1 MANILLN
8 REDKRKL
15 TAFLQDLVRIPSPST
30 QEQALARRILAE
42 MESLGFRDIHTDSL
56 GNVVGWVGAAD
67 GPILMLNGHMDTV
80 GVGDPHGWTCDP
92 FGAQTDRGQ
101 VFGLGA
107 CDMKGG
113 LAAMIYGAALLRQAG
128 LPRQGQVMVACV
140 VQEEPCEGL
149 ASQALL
155 EETGVR
161 PDWVLIAEPSDLQ
174 ICRGQRGRI
183 ELLLTTE
190 GRSAHAA
197 NPEMGENA
205 IYSAARLVFGLELLA
220 GQLGSDPFLGRGTLA
235 VTEIRSHSSSRNA
248 VPDRCEMVID
258 RRLTLGETE
267 ALAISEVRRVIAREG
282 VRADVRVAEYSSSSY
297 TGHPC
302 RARSVYLPWVI
313 EEDHPLVK
321 ALARAARTQLG
332 QRPRVGYW
340 TFSTEGAYTA
350 GVAGIPTVGFG
361 PGDPRQAHTADESIH
376 LDDVWAAAEVYAR
389 LAVELMEE

>member
-1 MANILLN
+1 
-8 REDKRKL
+8 
-15 TAFLQDLVRIPSPST
+15 
-30 QEQALARRILAE
+30 
-42 MESLGFRDIHTDSL
+42 
-56 GNVVGWVGAAD
+56 
-67 GPILMLNGHMDTV
+67 
-80 GVGDPHGWTCDP
+80 
-92 FGAQTDRGQ
+92 
-101 VFGLGA
+101 
-107 CDMKGG
+107 
-113 LAAMIYGAALLRQAG
+113 
-128 LPRQGQVMVACV
+128 
-140 VQEEPCEGL
+140 
-149 ASQALL
+149 
-155 EETGVR
+155 
-161 PDWVLIAEPSDLQ
+161 
-174 ICRGQRGRI
+174 
-183 ELLLTTE
+183 LTTE

>member
-1 MANILLN
+1 MAKLLLN
-8 REDKRKL
+8 REDKKRL
-15 TAFLQDLVRIPSPST
+15 TALLQDLIRIPSPST
-30 QEQALARRILAE
+30 QERALAERVAAE
-42 MESLGFRDIHTDSL
+42 MAQLGLHDIRTDSM
-56 GNVVGWVGAAD
+56 GSVVGWVGASD
-67 GPILMLNGHMDTV
+67 GPILMLNGHLDTV
-80 GVGDPHGWTCDP
+80 SVSDPKAWTYDP

-101 VFGLGA
+101 VFGVGA

-113 LAAMIYGAALLRQAG
+113 LAAMLYSAHLLRLAG
-128 LPRQGQVMVACV
+128 LPRKGRVMVACV

-149 ASQALL
+149 ASQVLL

-183 ELLLTTE
+183 EMVLTTE
-190 GRSAHAA
+190 GRTAHAS

-205 IYSAARLVFGLELLA
+205 IYTAARLVFGLELLA

-235 VTEIRSHSSSRNA
+235 VTDIRSRAASRNA
-248 VPDRCEMVID
+248 VPDQCEMVID

-267 ALAISEVRRVIAREG
+267 AMATSEVRRVITREG
-282 VRADVRVAEYSSSSY
+282 VRADVRVAEYSGTSY
-297 TGHPC
+297 TGRPC
-302 RARSVYLPWVI
+302 HARSVYPPWVI

-321 ALARAARTQLG
+321 ALTRAARAQLG
-332 QRPRVGYW
+332 RRPRVSYW

-389 LAVELMEE
+389 LAVELLEE